1 MSLEF
6 LISKIQNNNFLLIG
20 RAGVD
25 IYPDPPGTKTENAN
39 TYVTHLGGS
48 SANMGVQLKKYGGSC
63 SLLTRVSND
72 ALGKFALNQLD
83 HYGVNRDLI
92 KLEDNESRIS
102 FAIVETTIE
111 DHQSIIYRHKAAD
124 LFLNKSD
131 IENAKIHNYECI
143 LITGTSLA
151 AQPSRDAVLYA
162 LKLAKEHNIPV
173 IMDIDYR
180 PYTWESAEKAKDVY
194 NLACD
199 YCSGVIGN
207 DDEFAILSGNY
218 DEGLNYAK
226 KLSSKCDLVIFK
238 MGEKGS
244 ITFSQN
250 LEIIKGIFPVKPLKP
265 TGAGDSFMGSLIG
278 ALLKN
283 YDLEKAIEI
292 GSAAAAIVVTKV
304 GCAPAMP
311 DLDEVLE
318 FMNNN
323 KINKGDKNAHTTV

>member
-6 LISKIQNNNFLLIG
+6 LISKIQKNNFLLIG

-39 TYVTHLGGS
+39 KYVTHLGGS
-48 SANMGVQLKKYGGSC
+48 SANMGVQLTKYGGSC

-72 ALGKFALNQLD
+72 ALGKFAINQLAS
-83 HYGVNRDLI
+83 YGVKNDLV

-102 FAIVETTIE
+102 FAIVESTVV

-124 LFLNKSD
+124 LFLNKND
-131 IENAKIHNYECI
+131 IENSNLQNYECI

-151 AQPSRDAVLYA
+151 AEPSRSAVLYA
-162 LKLAKEHNIPV
+162 LKLAKEKKIPV

-180 PYTWESAEKAKDVY
+180 PYTWESKDKAKEIY
-194 NLACD
+194 NLAGD
-199 YCSGVIGN
+199 YCSGIIGN

-218 DEGLNYAK
+218 DDGLSYAK
-226 KLSSKCDLVIFK
+226 KISRNCDLVIYK

-244 ITFSQN
+244 ITFAN
-250 LEIIKGIFPVKPLKP
+250 NKEIQRGIFPVKPLKP
-265 TGAGDSFMGSLIG
+265 TGAGDAFMGSLIG
-278 ALLKN
+278 AILKN
-283 YDLEKAIEI
+283 YDLQKAIEI

-311 DLDEVLE
+311 DLDEVLD
-318 FMNNN
+318 FMKNNN
-323 KINKGDKNAHTTV
+323 INKGEK

>member
-6 LISKIQNNNFLLIG
+6 LISKIQKNKFLLIG

-39 TYVTHLGGS
+39 KYVTHLGGS
-48 SANMGVQLKKYGGSC
+48 SANMGVQLTKYGGLC

-83 HYGVNRDLI
+83 YYGVKKNLV

-102 FAIVETTIE
+102 FAIVESTIE
-111 DHQSIIYRHKAAD
+111 DHQSIIYRHKASD
-124 LFLNKSD
+124 LFLNKND
-131 IENAKIHNYECI
+131 IENSNIQNYECI
-143 LITGTSLA
+143 LITGTALA
-151 AQPSRDAVLYA
+151 AEPSRSAVLYA
-162 LKLAKEHNIPV
+162 LELAKEKNIPV

-180 PYTWESAEKAKDVY
+180 PYTWESADKAKQIY

-199 YCSGVIGN
+199 YCSGIIGN
-207 DDEFAILSGNY
+207 DDEFAILSGSY
-218 DEGLNYAK
+218 DDGLNYAK
-226 KLSSKCDLVIFK
+226 QISTNCDLVIYK

-244 ITFSQN
+244 ITFAN
-250 LEIIKGIFPVKPLKP
+250 NIEISTGIFPVKPLKP
-265 TGAGDSFMGSLIG
+265 TGAGDAFMGSLIG

-283 YDLEKAIEI
+283 YALKRAIEI

-311 DLDEVLE
+311 DLDEVLD
-318 FMNNN
+318 FMKNNN
-323 KINKGDKNAHTTV
+323 INKGEK

>member
-1 MSLEF
+1 MSLKF
-6 LISKIQNNNFLLIG
+6 LISKIQKNNFLLIG

-25 IYPDPPGTKTENAN
+25 IYPDPPGTKTENTN
-39 TYVTHLGGS
+39 KYVTHLGGS
-48 SANMGVQLKKYGGSC
+48 SANMGVQLTKYGGTC

-72 ALGKFALNQLD
+72 ALGKFAINQLD
-83 HYGVNRDLI
+83 SYGVKSDLV

-102 FAIVETTIE
+102 FAIVESTIV

-124 LFLNKSD
+124 LFLNKND
-131 IENAKIHNYECI
+131 IENSNLQNYECI

-151 AQPSRDAVLYA
+151 AEPSRSAVLYA
-162 LKLAKEHNIPV
+162 LKLAKEKKIPV

-180 PYTWESAEKAKDVY
+180 PYTWESEDKAKEIY
-194 NLACD
+194 NLAGD
-199 YCSGVIGN
+199 YCSGIIGN

-218 DEGLNYAK
+218 DDGLSYAK
-226 KLSSKCDLVIFK
+226 KISRNCDLVIYK

-244 ITFSQN
+244 ITFAN
-250 LEIIKGIFPVKPLKP
+250 NEEIQRGIFPVKPLKP
-265 TGAGDSFMGSLIG
+265 TGAGDAFMGSLIG

-283 YDLEKAIEI
+283 YDLQRAIEI

-311 DLDEVLE
+311 DLDEVLD
-318 FMNNN
+318 FMKNNN
-323 KINKGDKNAHTTV
+323 INKGDT

>member
-6 LISKIQNNNFLLIG
+6 LISKIQKNNFLLIG

-39 TYVTHLGGS
+39 KYVTHLGGS
-48 SANMGVQLKKYGGSC
+48 SANMGVQLTKYGGSC
-63 SLLTRVSND
+63 SLLTRISND
-72 ALGKFALNQLD
+72 ALGKFVLNQLD
-83 HYGVNRDLI
+83 FYGVKNTLI

-102 FAIVETTIE
+102 FAIVESTTE

-124 LFLNKSD
+124 LFLNKND
-131 IENAKIHNYECI
+131 IENSNIQKYECI

-151 AQPSRDAVLYA
+151 AEPSRSAVLYA
-162 LKLAKEHNIPV
+162 LELAKENNIPV

-180 PYTWESAEKAKDVY
+180 PYTWESADKAKQIY

-199 YCSGVIGN
+199 YCSGIIGN
-207 DDEFAILSGNY
+207 DDEFAILSGSY
-218 DEGLNYAK
+218 ESGFNYAK
-226 KLSSKCDLVIFK
+226 KKSKNCELVIYK

-244 ITFSQN
+244 ITFAN
-250 LEIIKGIFPVKPLKP
+250 NKEIKKGIFPVKPLKP
-265 TGAGDSFMGSLIG
+265 TGAGDSFLGSLIG
-278 ALLKN
+278 ALLKK
-283 YDLEKAIEI
+283 YDLQKAIEI

-311 DLDEVLE
+311 DLNEVLD
-318 FMNNN
+318 FMKINN
-323 KINKGDKNAHTTV
+323 INKGDT

>member
-6 LISKIQNNNFLLIG
+6 LISKIQKNNFLLIG

-39 TYVTHLGGS
+39 KYVTHLGGS
-48 SANMGVQLKKYGGSC
+48 SANMGVQLTKYGGSC

-72 ALGKFALNQLD
+72 ALGKFAINQLD
-83 HYGVNRDLI
+83 SYGVKSDLV

-102 FAIVETTIE
+102 FAIVESTVV

-124 LFLNKSD
+124 LFLNKND
-131 IENAKIHNYECI
+131 IENSNLQNYECI

-151 AQPSRDAVLYA
+151 AEPSRSAVLYA
-162 LKLAKEHNIPV
+162 LKLAKEKKIPV

-180 PYTWESAEKAKDVY
+180 PYTWESEDKAKEIY
-194 NLACD
+194 NLAGD
-199 YCSGVIGN
+199 YCSGIIGN

-218 DEGLNYAK
+218 DDGLSYAK
-226 KLSSKCDLVIFK
+226 KISRNCDLVIYK

-244 ITFSQN
+244 ITFAN
-250 LEIIKGIFPVKPLKP
+250 NEEIQRGIFQVKPLKP
-265 TGAGDSFMGSLIG
+265 TGAGDAFMGSLIG
-278 ALLKN
+278 AILKN
-283 YDLEKAIEI
+283 YDLQKAIEI

-311 DLDEVLE
+311 DLDEVLD
-318 FMNNN
+318 FMKNNN
-323 KINKGDKNAHTTV
+323 INKGER

>member
-6 LISKIQNNNFLLIG
+6 LISKIQKNNFLLIG

-39 TYVTHLGGS
+39 KYVTHLGGS
-48 SANMGVQLKKYGGSC
+48 SANMGVQLTKYGGSC

-72 ALGKFALNQLD
+72 ALGKFAINQLD
-83 HYGVNRDLI
+83 SYGVKSDLV

-102 FAIVETTIE
+102 FAIVESTVV

-124 LFLNKSD
+124 LFLNKND
-131 IENAKIHNYECI
+131 IENSNLQNYECI

-151 AQPSRDAVLYA
+151 AEPSRSAVLYA
-162 LKLAKEHNIPV
+162 LKLAKEKKIPV

-180 PYTWESAEKAKDVY
+180 PYTWESEDKAKEIY
-194 NLACD
+194 NLAGD
-199 YCSGVIGN
+199 YCSGIIGN

-218 DEGLNYAK
+218 DDGLSYAK
-226 KLSSKCDLVIFK
+226 KISRNCDLVIYK

-244 ITFSQN
+244 ITFAN
-250 LEIIKGIFPVKPLKP
+250 NEEIQRGIFPVKPLKP
-265 TGAGDSFMGSLIG
+265 TGAGDAFMGSLIG

-283 YDLEKAIEI
+283 YELQKAIEI

-311 DLDEVLE
+311 DLDEVLD
-318 FMNNN
+318 FMKNNN
-323 KINKGDKNAHTTV
+323 INKGEK

>member
-6 LISKIQNNNFLLIG
+6 LISKIQKNNFLLIG

-39 TYVTHLGGS
+39 KYVTHLGGS
-48 SANMGVQLKKYGGSC
+48 SANMGVQLTKYGGSC
-63 SLLTRVSND
+63 SLLTRISND
-72 ALGKFALNQLD
+72 ALGKFVLNQLD
-83 HYGVNRDLI
+83 FYGVKNTLI

-102 FAIVETTIE
+102 FAIVESTTE

-124 LFLNKSD
+124 LFLNKND
-131 IENAKIHNYECI
+131 IENSNIQNYECI

-151 AQPSRDAVLYA
+151 AEPSRSAVLYA
-162 LKLAKEHNIPV
+162 LELAKENNIPV

-180 PYTWESAEKAKDVY
+180 PYTWESADKAKQIY

-199 YCSGVIGN
+199 YCSGIIGN
-207 DDEFAILSGNY
+207 DDEFAILSGSY
-218 DEGLNYAK
+218 ESGFNYAK
-226 KLSSKCDLVIFK
+226 KKSKNCELVIYK

-244 ITFSQN
+244 ITFAN
-250 LEIIKGIFPVKPLKP
+250 NKEIKKGIFPVKPLKP
-265 TGAGDSFMGSLIG
+265 TGAGDSFLGSLIG
-278 ALLKN
+278 ALLKK
-283 YDLEKAIEI
+283 YDLQKAIEI

-311 DLDEVLE
+311 DLNEVLD
-318 FMNNN
+318 FMKINN
-323 KINKGDKNAHTTV
+323 INKGDR

>member
-6 LISKIQNNNFLLIG
+6 LISKIQKNNFLLIG

-39 TYVTHLGGS
+39 KYVTHLGGS
-48 SANMGVQLKKYGGSC
+48 SANMGVQLTKYGGSC

-72 ALGKFALNQLD
+72 ALGKFAINQLD
-83 HYGVNRDLI
+83 SYGVKSDLV

-102 FAIVETTIE
+102 FAIVESTVV

-124 LFLNKSD
+124 LFLNKND
-131 IENAKIHNYECI
+131 IENSNLQNYECI

-151 AQPSRDAVLYA
+151 AEPSRSAVLYA
-162 LKLAKEHNIPV
+162 LKLAKEKNIPV

-180 PYTWESAEKAKDVY
+180 PYTWESEDKAKEIY
-194 NLACD
+194 NLAGD
-199 YCSGVIGN
+199 YCSGIIGN

-218 DEGLNYAK
+218 DDGLRYAK
-226 KLSSKCDLVIFK
+226 KISKNCDLVIYK

-244 ITFSQN
+244 ITFAN
-250 LEIIKGIFPVKPLKP
+250 NEEISSGIFPVKPLKP
-265 TGAGDSFMGSLIG
+265 TGAGDAFMGSLIG
-278 ALLKN
+278 AILKN
-283 YDLEKAIEI
+283 YDLQKAIEI

-311 DLDEVLE
+311 DLDEVLD
-318 FMNNN
+318 FMKNNN
-323 KINKGDKNAHTTV
+323 INKGER

>member
-1 MSLEF
+1 MSLKF
-6 LISKIQNNNFLLIG
+6 LISKIQKNNFLLIG

-25 IYPDPPGTKTENAN
+25 IYPDPPGTKTENTN
-39 TYVTHLGGS
+39 KYVTHLGGS
-48 SANMGVQLKKYGGSC
+48 SANMGVQLTKYGGSC

-72 ALGKFALNQLD
+72 ALGKFALNKLD
-83 HYGVNRDLI
+83 YYGVKRDLV

-102 FAIVETTIE
+102 FAIVESTVE

-131 IENAKIHNYECI
+131 IENSNLQDYECI

-151 AQPSRDAVLYA
+151 AEPSRSSVLYA
-162 LKLAKEHNIPV
+162 LDLAKEKNIPV

-180 PYTWESAEKAKDVY
+180 PYTWESEDKAKEIY
-194 NLACD
+194 NLAGD
-199 YCSGVIGN
+199 YCSGIIGN

-218 DEGLNYAK
+218 DDGLSYAK
-226 KLSSKCDLVIFK
+226 KISRNCDLVIYK

-244 ITFSQN
+244 ITFAN
-250 LEIIKGIFPVKPLKP
+250 NEEIQRGIFPVKPLKP
-265 TGAGDSFMGSLIG
+265 TCAGDAFMGSLIG
-278 ALLKN
+278 AILKN
-283 YDLEKAIEI
+283 YDLQKAIEI

-311 DLDEVLE
+311 DLDEVLD
-318 FMNNN
+318 FMKNNN
-323 KINKGDKNAHTTV
+323 INKGER

>member
-6 LISKIQNNNFLLIG
+6 LISKIQKNNFLLIG

-39 TYVTHLGGS
+39 NYVTHLGGS
-48 SANMGVQLKKYGGSC
+48 SANMGVQLTKYGGLC

-72 ALGKFALNQLD
+72 ALGKFVLNQLD
-83 HYGVNRDLI
+83 HYGVKRNLI

-102 FAIVETTIE
+102 FAIVESTIE

-124 LFLNKSD
+124 LFLNKTD
-131 IENAKIHNYECI
+131 IENSNIQNYQCI

-151 AQPSRDAVLYA
+151 AEPSRSAVLYA
-162 LKLAKEHNIPV
+162 LEIAKEKNIPV

-180 PYTWESAEKAKDVY
+180 PYTWESADKAKQIY
-194 NLACD
+194 NIASD
-199 YCSGVIGN
+199 YCSGIIGN
-207 DDEFAILSGNY
+207 DDEFAVLSGSY
-218 DEGLNYAK
+218 EEGFNYAK
-226 KLSSKCDLVIFK
+226 KKSSNCDLVIYK

-244 ITFSQN
+244 ITFAN
-250 LEIIKGIFPVKPLKP
+250 NEEIKQGIFPVKPLKP
-265 TGAGDSFMGSLIG
+265 TGAGDAFMGSLIG

-283 YDLEKAIEI
+283 YDLQTALEI

-311 DLDEVLE
+311 DLNEVLD
-318 FMNNN
+318 FMKSNNI
-323 KINKGDKNAHTTV
+323 KKGDT

>member
-6 LISKIQNNNFLLIG
+6 LISKIQKNNFLLIG

-39 TYVTHLGGS
+39 KYVTHLGGS
-48 SANMGVQLKKYGGSC
+48 SANMGVQLTKYGGSC
-63 SLLTRVSND
+63 SLLTRISND
-72 ALGKFALNQLD
+72 ALGKFVLNQLD
-83 HYGVNRDLI
+83 FYGVKNTLI

-102 FAIVETTIE
+102 FAIVESTTE

-124 LFLNKSD
+124 LFLNKND
-131 IENAKIHNYECI
+131 IENSNIQNYECI

-151 AQPSRDAVLYA
+151 AEPSRSAVLYA
-162 LKLAKEHNIPV
+162 LELAKENNIPV

-180 PYTWESAEKAKDVY
+180 PYTWESADKAKQIY

-199 YCSGVIGN
+199 YCSGIIGN
-207 DDEFAILSGNY
+207 DDEFAILSGSY
-218 DEGLNYAK
+218 ESGFNYAK
-226 KLSSKCDLVIFK
+226 KKSKNCELVIYK

-244 ITFSQN
+244 ITFAN
-250 LEIIKGIFPVKPLKP
+250 NKEIKKGIFPVKPLKP
-265 TGAGDSFMGSLIG
+265 TGAGDSFLGSLIG
-278 ALLKN
+278 ALLKK
-283 YDLEKAIEI
+283 YDLQKAIEI

-311 DLDEVLE
+311 DLDEVLD
-318 FMNNN
+318 FMKSNNI
-323 KINKGDKNAHTTV
+323 KKGDT

>member
-6 LISKIQNNNFLLIG
+6 LISKIQKNNFLLIG

-39 TYVTHLGGS
+39 KYVTHLGGS
-48 SANMGVQLKKYGGSC
+48 SANMGVQLTKYGGSC

-72 ALGKFALNQLD
+72 ALGKFAINQLD
-83 HYGVNRDLI
+83 SYGVKSDLV
-92 KLEDNESRIS
+92 KFEDNESRIS
-102 FAIVETTIE
+102 FAIVESTVV

-124 LFLNKSD
+124 LFLNKND
-131 IENAKIHNYECI
+131 IENSNLQNYECI

-151 AQPSRDAVLYA
+151 AEPSRSAVLYA
-162 LKLAKEHNIPV
+162 LKLAKEKNIPV

-180 PYTWESAEKAKDVY
+180 PYTWESEDKAKQIY
-194 NLACD
+194 NLAGD
-199 YCSGVIGN
+199 YCSGIIGN

-218 DEGLNYAK
+218 DDGLSYAK
-226 KLSSKCDLVIFK
+226 KISRNCDLVIYK

-244 ITFSQN
+244 ITFAN
-250 LEIIKGIFPVKPLKP
+250 NEEIQRGIFPVKPLKP
-265 TGAGDSFMGSLIG
+265 TGAGDAFMGSLIG
-278 ALLKN
+278 AILKN
-283 YDLEKAIEI
+283 YDLQKAIEI

-311 DLDEVLE
+311 DLDEVLN
-318 FMNNN
+318 FMKNNN
-323 KINKGDKNAHTTV
+323 INKGER

>member
-6 LISKIQNNNFLLIG
+6 LISKIQKNNFLLIG

-25 IYPDPPGTKTENAN
+25 IYPDPPGTKTENTN
-39 TYVTHLGGS
+39 KYVTHLGGS
-48 SANMGVQLKKYGGSC
+48 SANMGVQLTKYGGSC

-83 HYGVNRDLI
+83 SYGVKRDLV

-102 FAIVETTIE
+102 FAIVESTVV
-111 DHQSIIYRHKAAD
+111 DHQSIIYRHKASD
-124 LFLNKSD
+124 LFLNKND
-131 IENAKIHNYECI
+131 IDNSNLQNYECI

-151 AQPSRDAVLYA
+151 AEPSRSAVLYA
-162 LKLAKEHNIPV
+162 LKLAKEKNIPV

-180 PYTWESAEKAKDVY
+180 PYTWESKEKAKEIY
-194 NLACD
+194 NLAGD
-199 YCSGVIGN
+199 HCSGIIGN
-207 DDEFAILSGNY
+207 DDEFAVLSGNY
-218 DEGLNYAK
+218 DDGLSFAK
-226 KLSSKCDLVIFK
+226 NLSIKCDLVIYK

-244 ITFSQN
+244 ITYAN
-250 LEIIKGIFPVKPLKP
+250 NKEIIRGIFPVKPLKP
-265 TGAGDSFMGSLIG
+265 TGAGDAFMGSLIG

-283 YDLEKAIEI
+283 YDLQRAIEI

-311 DLDEVLE
+311 DLDEVLD
-318 FMNNN
+318 FMKNNN
-323 KINKGDKNAHTTV
+323 INKGDI

>member
-6 LISKIQNNNFLLIG
+6 LISKIQKNNFLLIG

-39 TYVTHLGGS
+39 KYVTHLGGS
-48 SANMGVQLKKYGGSC
+48 SANMGVQLTKYGGSC

-72 ALGKFALNQLD
+72 ALGKFAINQLD
-83 HYGVNRDLI
+83 SYGVKSDLV

-102 FAIVETTIE
+102 FAIVESTVV

-124 LFLNKSD
+124 LFLNKND
-131 IENAKIHNYECI
+131 IENSNLQNYECI

-151 AQPSRDAVLYA
+151 AEPSRSAVLYA
-162 LKLAKEHNIPV
+162 LKLAKEKKIPV

-180 PYTWESAEKAKDVY
+180 PYTWESEDKAKEIY
-194 NLACD
+194 NLAGD
-199 YCSGVIGN
+199 YCSGIIGN

-218 DEGLNYAK
+218 DDGLSYAK
-226 KLSSKCDLVIFK
+226 KISRNCDLVIYK

-244 ITFSQN
+244 ITFAN
-250 LEIIKGIFPVKPLKP
+250 NEEIQRGIFPVKPLKP
-265 TGAGDSFMGSLIG
+265 TGAGDAFMGSLIG
-278 ALLKN
+278 AILKN
-283 YDLEKAIEI
+283 YDLQKAIEI

-311 DLDEVLE
+311 DLDEVLN
-318 FMNNN
+318 FMKNNN
-323 KINKGDKNAHTTV
+323 INKGER

>member
-6 LISKIQNNNFLLIG
+6 LISKIQKNNFLLIG

-39 TYVTHLGGS
+39 KYVTHLGGS
-48 SANMGVQLKKYGGSC
+48 SANMGVQLTKYGGSC

-72 ALGKFALNQLD
+72 ALGKFAINQLD
-83 HYGVNRDLI
+83 SYGVKSDLV

-102 FAIVETTIE
+102 FAIVESTIV

-124 LFLNKSD
+124 LFLNKND
-131 IENAKIHNYECI
+131 IENSNLQNYECI

-151 AQPSRDAVLYA
+151 AEPSRSALLYA
-162 LKLAKEHNIPV
+162 LKLAKEKKIPV

-180 PYTWESAEKAKDVY
+180 PYTWESEDKAKEIY
-194 NLACD
+194 NLAGD
-199 YCSGVIGN
+199 YCSGIIGN

-218 DEGLNYAK
+218 DDGLSYAK
-226 KLSSKCDLVIFK
+226 KISRNCDLVIYK

-244 ITFSQN
+244 ITFAN
-250 LEIIKGIFPVKPLKP
+250 NEEIQRGIFPVKPLKP
-265 TGAGDSFMGSLIG
+265 TGAGDAFMGSLIG
-278 ALLKN
+278 AILKN
-283 YDLEKAIEI
+283 YDLQKAIEI

-311 DLDEVLE
+311 DLDEVLD
-318 FMNNN
+318 FMKNNN
-323 KINKGDKNAHTTV
+323 INKGER

>member
-1 MSLEF
+1 MSLKF
-6 LISKIQNNNFLLIG
+6 LISKIQKNNFLLIG

-39 TYVTHLGGS
+39 RYVTHLGGS
-48 SANMGVQLKKYGGSC
+48 SANMGVQLTKYGGSC

-72 ALGKFALNQLD
+72 ALGKFAINQLNS
-83 HYGVNRDLI
+83 YGVKSDLV

-102 FAIVETTIE
+102 FAIVESTIV

-124 LFLNKSD
+124 LFLNKND
-131 IENAKIHNYECI
+131 IENSNLQNYECI

-151 AQPSRDAVLYA
+151 AEPSRSAVLYA
-162 LKLAKEHNIPV
+162 LKLAKEKKIPV

-180 PYTWESAEKAKDVY
+180 PYTWESEDKAKEIY
-194 NLACD
+194 NLAGD
-199 YCSGVIGN
+199 YCSGIIGN

-218 DEGLNYAK
+218 DDGLSYAK
-226 KLSSKCDLVIFK
+226 KISRNCDLVIYK

-244 ITFSQN
+244 ITFAN
-250 LEIIKGIFPVKPLKP
+250 NEEIQRGIFPVKPLKP
-265 TGAGDSFMGSLIG
+265 TGAGDAFMGSLIG
-278 ALLKN
+278 AILKN
-283 YDLEKAIEI
+283 YDLQKAIEI

-311 DLDEVLE
+311 DLDEVLD
-318 FMNNN
+318 FMKNNN
-323 KINKGDKNAHTTV
+323 INKGER

>member
-6 LISKIQNNNFLLIG
+6 LISKIQKNNFLLIG

-25 IYPDPPGTKTENAN
+25 IYPDPPGTKTENTN
-39 TYVTHLGGS
+39 KYVTHLGGS
-48 SANMGVQLKKYGGSC
+48 SANMGVQLTKYGGSC

-72 ALGKFALNQLD
+72 ALGKFAINQLD
-83 HYGVNRDLI
+83 SYGVKSDLV

-102 FAIVETTIE
+102 FAIVESTVV

-124 LFLNKSD
+124 LFLNKND
-131 IENAKIHNYECI
+131 IENSNLQNYECI

-151 AQPSRDAVLYA
+151 AEPSRSAVLYA
-162 LKLAKEHNIPV
+162 LKLAKEKKIPV

-180 PYTWESAEKAKDVY
+180 PYTWESEDKAKEIY
-194 NLACD
+194 NLAGD
-199 YCSGVIGN
+199 YCSGIIGN

-218 DEGLNYAK
+218 DDGLSYAK
-226 KLSSKCDLVIFK
+226 KISKNCDLVIYK

-244 ITFSQN
+244 ITFAN
-250 LEIIKGIFPVKPLKP
+250 NEEIQRGIFPVKPLKP
-265 TGAGDSFMGSLIG
+265 TGAGDAFMGSLIG
-278 ALLKN
+278 AILKN
-283 YDLEKAIEI
+283 YDLQKAIEI

-311 DLDEVLE
+311 DLDEVLD
-318 FMNNN
+318 FMKNNN
-323 KINKGDKNAHTTV
+323 INKGER

>member
-6 LISKIQNNNFLLIG
+6 LISKIQKNNFLLIG

-39 TYVTHLGGS
+39 KYVTHLGGS
-48 SANMGVQLKKYGGSC
+48 SANMGVQLTKYGGSC

-72 ALGKFALNQLD
+72 ALGKFAINQLD
-83 HYGVNRDLI
+83 SYGVKSDLV

-102 FAIVETTIE
+102 FAIVESTIV

-124 LFLNKSD
+124 LFLNKND
-131 IENAKIHNYECI
+131 IVNSNLQNYECI

-151 AQPSRDAVLYA
+151 AEPSRSAVLYA
-162 LKLAKEHNIPV
+162 LKLAKEKKIPV

-180 PYTWESAEKAKDVY
+180 PYTWESEDKAKEIY
-194 NLACD
+194 NLAGD
-199 YCSGVIGN
+199 YCSGIIGN

-218 DEGLNYAK
+218 DDGLSYAK
-226 KLSSKCDLVIFK
+226 KISRNCDLVIYK

-244 ITFSQN
+244 ITFAN
-250 LEIIKGIFPVKPLKP
+250 NEEIQRGIFPVKPLKP
-265 TGAGDSFMGSLIG
+265 TGAGDAFMGSLIG
-278 ALLKN
+278 AILKN
-283 YDLEKAIEI
+283 YDLQKAIEI

-311 DLDEVLE
+311 DLDEVLD
-318 FMNNN
+318 FMKNNN
-323 KINKGDKNAHTTV
+323 INKGER

>member
-6 LISKIQNNNFLLIG
+6 LISKIQKNNFLLIG

-25 IYPDPPGTKTENAN
+25 IYPNPPGTKTEYAN
-39 TYVTHLGGS
+39 NYVTHLGGS
-48 SANMGVQLKKYGGSC
+48 SANMAVQLTKYGGSC

-83 HYGVNRDLI
+83 YYGVKRNLV

-102 FAIVETTIE
+102 FAIVESTVE

-131 IENAKIHNYECI
+131 VDSSNIQNYECI

-151 AQPSRDAVLYA
+151 AEPSRSAVLYS
-162 LKLAKEHNIPV
+162 LELAKEKNIPV

-180 PYTWESAEKAKDVY
+180 PYTWESTDKAKQIY
-194 NLACD
+194 NLAVD

-207 DDEFAILSGNY
+207 DDEFAVLSGSY
-218 DEGLNYAK
+218 DDGLNYAK
-226 KLSSKCDLVIFK
+226 KQSSNCDLIIYK

-244 ITFSQN
+244 RTFAN
-250 LEIIKGIFPVKPLKP
+250 NEEIVRGVFQVKPLKP
-265 TGAGDSFMGSLIG
+265 TGAGDAFIGSLIG

-283 YDLEKAIEI
+283 YDLQKAIEI

-311 DLDEVLE
+311 NLDEVLD
-318 FMNNN
+318 FMENNI
-323 KINKGDKNAHTTV
+323 INKGDT

>member
-6 LISKIQNNNFLLIG
+6 LISKIQKNNFLLIG

-39 TYVTHLGGS
+39 KYVTHLGGS
-48 SANMGVQLKKYGGSC
+48 SANMGVQLTKYGGSC

-72 ALGKFALNQLD
+72 ALGKFAINQLD
-83 HYGVNRDLI
+83 SYGVKSDLV

-102 FAIVETTIE
+102 FAIVESTVV

-124 LFLNKSD
+124 LFLNKND
-131 IENAKIHNYECI
+131 IENSNLQNYECI
-143 LITGTSLA
+143 LMTGTSLA
-151 AQPSRDAVLYA
+151 AEPSRSAVLYA
-162 LKLAKEHNIPV
+162 LKLAKEKKIPV

-180 PYTWESAEKAKDVY
+180 PYTWESEDKAKEIY
-194 NLACD
+194 NLAGD
-199 YCSGVIGN
+199 YCSGIIGN

-218 DEGLNYAK
+218 DDGLSYAK
-226 KLSSKCDLVIFK
+226 KISRNCDLVIYK

-244 ITFSQN
+244 ITFAN
-250 LEIIKGIFPVKPLKP
+250 NEEIQRGIFPVKPLKP
-265 TGAGDSFMGSLIG
+265 TGAGDAFMGSLIG
-278 ALLKN
+278 AILKN

-292 GSAAAAIVVTKV
+292 GSASAAIVVTKV

-311 DLDEVLE
+311 DLDEVLD
-318 FMNNN
+318 FMKNNN
-323 KINKGDKNAHTTV
+323 INKGER